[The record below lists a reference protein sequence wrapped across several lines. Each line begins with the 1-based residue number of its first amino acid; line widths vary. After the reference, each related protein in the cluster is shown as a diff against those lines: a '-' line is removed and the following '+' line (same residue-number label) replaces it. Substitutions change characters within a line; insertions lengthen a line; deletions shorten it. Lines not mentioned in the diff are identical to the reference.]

1 MLGTK
6 ATGSLLQA
14 RLDDK
19 RDEVRVMLDTMEE
32 NALALCGDL
41 CELRLR
47 LLWQEG
53 MQEKIDLEERTA
65 R

>member
-1 MLGTK
+1 MPGTNV
-6 ATGSLLQA
+6 TGGSLQA
-14 RLDDK
+14 RFDAK
-19 RDEVRVMLDTMEE
+19 RDDIREMLDAMEE

-47 LLWQEG
+47 LMWQDG
-53 MQEKIDLEERTA
+53 MQEKIDLEGRTA

>member
-1 MLGTK
+1 MPGTN
-6 ATGSLLQA
+6 ATGSILQA
-14 RLDDK
+14 RLDAK
-19 RDEVRVMLDTMEE
+19 RDEVRVMLDVMEE

-47 LLWQEG
+47 LLWQDG
-53 MQEKIDLEERTA
+53 MQEKIGLEERAA